1 MNLNLRLRG
10 KAPSAGS
17 TTGLEYMME
26 PNTISEKLMFTT
38 VRLVASDGSSGTG
51 FFFNFEIDG
60 MIVPT
65 IITNKHV
72 VKNNSSEIM
81 TFHLHLRTDKSSS
94 DESLKVT
101 FNTFWHFHSKY
112 DLCFCFVN
120 PLFEQI
126 RMQTQKEVFYTANDE
141 SIIASSEKLSE
152 FSALEELVMVGYP
165 IGIWD
170 EKHNFPVF
178 RRGYTASHPAI
189 GFNGL
194 GIGLADMA
202 CFPGSSGSPI
212 YILNENGYSDKKGNT
227 YLGRKRIIL
236 LGILFA
242 GPQFNAAGE
251 IVVQNIPTQ
260 QKVQSVTPVM
270 VNLGYYVQSTELLEF
285 KSIIKQVL
293 VR

>member
-1 MNLNLRLRG
+1 
-10 KAPSAGS
+10 
-17 TTGLEYMME
+17 ME

-38 VRLVASDGSSGTG
+38 IRLVASDGSSGTG

-60 MIVPT
+60 MIVQT

-152 FSALEELVMVGYP
+152 FSATSSATERASTVLATKMTALNREADPRKRRDKAYRFLASRGFNSEAIRGAMEEL
-165 IGIWD
+165 D
-170 EKHNFPVF
+170 EN
-178 RRGYTASHPAI
+178 
-189 GFNGL
+189 N
-194 GIGLADMA
+194 
-202 CFPGSSGSPI
+202 
-212 YILNENGYSDKKGNT
+212 
-227 YLGRKRIIL
+227 
-236 LGILFA
+236 
-242 GPQFNAAGE
+242 
-251 IVVQNIPTQ
+251 
-260 QKVQSVTPVM
+260 
-270 VNLGYYVQSTELLEF
+270 
-285 KSIIKQVL
+285 
-293 VR
+293 